1 MESADNM
8 STLKQVAVLVAL
20 AVIAAGGYFTWQ
32 EFSGTDSADGAGAKR
47 GGGGPAVETASAQFT
62 DIETV
67 VEAVGTTRAVRAVE
81 VTPSASGRI
90 KEIAFQAGQRVEDGA
105 VLVRLDDEI
114 ERADLA
120 EAEAQLLEARRA
132 LQRAQALK
140 KSSATSQAAV
150 EKAVVAQ
157 ATAQAD
163 RDRAARR
170 LRDKTVTAPFGGIV
184 GFAQVEQGARIE
196 PNDTVTTLDDLST
209 VEIDFSLPENLY
221 GRITPGKTVVATA
234 TAFPGRSFT
243 GTIERID
250 SRIDPVSRAFRARA
264 IVANP
269 DYTLPAGMF
278 MHLTV
283 VLDSRNALTVP
294 EEAIM
299 FEGDQ
304 AFAFVI
310 DKAGER
316 MIARKRPMKLG
327 QRSFGSVE
335 IIDGVAEGE
344 AVITR
349 GVQKAKD
356 GGPVRMGGPGG
367 RPGGGTRG
375 GGKGGAAA
383 GS

>member
-1 MESADNM
+1 M

-140 KSSATSQAAV
+140 KSSATSQAAA
-150 EKAVVAQ
+150 EKAVVAK

-316 MIARKRPMKLG
+316 MVARKRPMKLG

>member
-1 MESADNM
+1 METADNM

-32 EFSGTDSADGAGAKR
+32 EFSGTGSADGAGAKR
-47 GGGGPAVETASAQFT
+47 GGGGPAVETAAAQFS

-196 PNDTVTTLDDLST
+196 PSDTVTTLDDLST

-234 TAFPGRSFT
+234 TAFPGRNFS
-243 GTIERID
+243 GTIDRID

-316 MIARKRPMKLG
+316 MVARKRPMKLG

>member
-1 MESADNM
+1 M
-8 STLKQVAVLVAL
+8 SSLKQVAVLVVL
-20 AVIAAGGYFTWQ
+20 AVIAAGGYLAWQ
-32 EFSGTDSADGAGAKR
+32 ELFSEATTENAKR
-47 GGGGPAVETASAQFT
+47 RSGGGPAVETAAAQFA

-90 KEIAFQAGQRVEDGA
+90 REITFEAGQRVEDGA

-150 EKAVVAQ
+150 EKAVVVQ
-157 ATAQAD
+157 ATAQAN

-170 LRDKTVTAPFGGIV
+170 LRDKTVTAPFPGIV
-184 GFAQVEQGARIE
+184 GFARVEQGARIE
-196 PNDTVTTLDDLST
+196 PGDTVTTLDDLST

-221 GRITPGKTVVATA
+221 GRITPGKTVIATA
-234 TAFPGRSFT
+234 TAFPGRRFS
-243 GTIERID
+243 GTTERID

-264 IVANP
+264 VVANP
-269 DYTLPAGMF
+269 DYSLPAGMF

-310 DKAGER
+310 DKTGER
-316 MIARKRPMKLG
+316 MVARKRPMELG
-327 QRSFGSVE
+327 QRSFGNVE
-335 IIDGVAEGE
+335 IIEGIAEGE

-356 GGPVRMGGPGG
+356 GRPVRMVGPGGGPGG
-367 RPGGGTRG
+367 QHGGPGK
-375 GGKGGAAA
+375 GGKGGTAA

>member
-1 MESADNM
+1 M
-8 STLKQVAVLVAL
+8 SILKQAAVLAAVAVL
-20 AVIAAGGYFTWQ
+20 AVGGYFAWQ
-32 EFSGTDSADGAGAKR
+32 EFSGADSGEVDAAKRR
-47 GGGGPAVETASAQFT
+47 GGGGPAVETAAAQFS

-81 VTPSASGRI
+81 ITPSASGRI
-90 KEIAFQAGQRVEDGA
+90 REINFQAGQRVEEGE

-140 KSSATSQAAV
+140 KSSATSEAAV

-170 LRDKTVTAPFGGIV
+170 LRDKTVTAPFTGTV

-196 PNDTVTTLDDLST
+196 PSDTVTTLDDLST
-209 VEIDFSLPENLY
+209 IEIDFSLPEGLY
-221 GRITPGKTVVATA
+221 GQITPGKPVVATA
-234 TAFPGRSFT
+234 TAFPNREFT

-264 IVANP
+264 FVANP

-283 VLDSRNALTVP
+283 VLDSRRALTVP

-310 DKAGER
+310 GKSGER
-316 MIARKRPMKLG
+316 TLAHKRPMKLG
-327 QRSFGSVE
+327 QRSYGSVE
-335 IIDGVAEGE
+335 ILDGVAEGE

-356 GGPVRMGGPGG
+356 GQPVRMGGA
-367 RPGGGTRG
+367 RSSGGTSSG
-375 GGKGGAAA
+375 PKGGAAA